1 MKAARRKSV
10 DHPSDQRCTSP
21 LSVVVAFCWK
31 DVWHE
36 HNMQKMVAGD
46 NTVALVSPL
55 KPATSYHFRVLAENH
70 LGTSA
75 PSDILHVSIKHFS
88 ISQRNKKKKK
98 KKQKKAIF
106 IILSHYVHLFVRLE
120 HDRHRRFTFLHVSL
134 STRSTPTPFDRI
146 KYDRIDGNQRRD
158 NRPKRTA
165 RSPADHRGTLSPS
178 P

>member
-1 MKAARRKSV
+1 MVARLGAGRKFAYICFVRRVKAVRRKSV
-10 DHPSDQRCTSP
+10 DYPSDQRCTSP

-36 HNMQKMVAGD
+36 HNTQKMVAGD

-88 ISQRNKKKKK
+88 MSQKKKRKEKK
-98 KKQKKAIF
+98 RKQILSLYHIMSIYSFSSKTTAISFNF
-106 IILSHYVHLFVRLE
+106 II
-120 HDRHRRFTFLHVSL
+120 VSL
-134 STRSTPTPFDRI
+134 FTRSTRL
-146 KYDRIDGNQRRD
+146 
-158 NRPKRTA
+158 
-165 RSPADHRGTLSPS
+165 RSIE
-178 P
+178 